1 MTNSPP
7 ITETEMIAFLSDP
20 GSFPHRPRTAS
31 VIQTHISWL
40 AMVPPYVYKV
50 KKPVDLGF
58 LDFSSLPQRRHF
70 CEEEVRLNRR
80 LCQDV
85 YEGVVAI
92 SRTDHGLA
100 MECGNDPVEFA
111 VKMKL
116 LKDGAFLH
124 QLIKSDPAPAKLLER
139 VSEHL
144 AGFYRHQRSSH
155 RIAEWGKVNRLQIS
169 TDENFEQIEPF
180 VGSLITAPA
189 LSTIRQFTHDF
200 FRTQDV
206 LLNRRRAEG
215 HILDGHGDLR
225 LEHIHVTEDAVAVF
239 DCIEFSER
247 LRYIDP
253 ASDLAFLAMDL
264 EDRNHHDLA
273 VRFIQRMATQLADPD
288 LHKLM
293 DFYKC
298 YRACVRGKVEGIRSQ
313 EPEDNEDERNKFK
326 ARAIRFFQLALNYAV
341 ASPSPMILV
350 IMGRIGSGKSAVA
363 ELLSNALGWSM
374 VSSDRTRKGMA
385 QHPDNPGV
393 DHPELYGD
401 IMSRMT
407 YEKLI
412 DVSKAHAHS
421 GHSCIL
427 DATFGSRKYRDQLR
441 EALRANGIPYCFI
454 ELNAPESVL
463 KERLGKRDV
472 ATARASDARL
482 QDFDQINSLYD
493 EPDSLEDA
501 HHREVNA
508 EGPVEVTARHVLG
521 RLAAFKETGST
532 ARVHDA

>member
-1 MTNSPP
+1 MTSNPP
-7 ITETEMIAFLSDP
+7 IPDTEMISFLNDP
-20 GSFPHRPRTAS
+20 ASFPHQPKTAS

-40 AMVPPYVYKV
+40 AIVPPYVYKV
-50 KKPVDLGF
+50 KKTVDLGF
-58 LDFSSLPQRRHF
+58 LDFSSLAQRRHF

-85 YEGVVAI
+85 YDGVVAI

-100 MECGNDPVEFA
+100 LECDSNPVEFA

-116 LKDGAFLH
+116 LKDGSFLH
-124 QLIKSDPAPAKLLER
+124 QLIERDPAPDKLLER

-144 AGFYRHQRSSH
+144 ARFYRHQRSSP
-155 RIAEWGKVNRLQIS
+155 RIAEWGKIDRLQIS
-169 TDENFEQIEPF
+169 TNENFEQIEPF

-189 LSTIRQFTHDF
+189 LSTIRQFTNDF

-225 LEHIHVTEDAVAVF
+225 LEHIHVTENAVSVF

-253 ASDLAFLAMDL
+253 ANDLAFLAMDL
-264 EDRNHHDLA
+264 EDRNHRDLA
-273 VRFIQRMATQLADPD
+273 TLFIQHMARQLADPD

-313 EPEDNEDERNKFK
+313 EPAGNEDERHGFK
-326 ARAIRFFQLALNYAV
+326 DRAVRFFQLALNYAV
-341 ASPSPMILV
+341 AGAAPMVLV

-363 ELLSNALGWSM
+363 ELLSDALGWSIE
-374 VSSDRTRKGMA
+374 SSDRTRKRLA
-385 QHPDNPGV
+385 KHRDNRGA
-393 DHPELYGD
+393 DHPELYGET
-401 IMSRMT
+401 MTGMT
-407 YEKLI
+407 YDELI
-412 DVSKAHAHS
+412 HKAKAHADK
-421 GHSCIL
+421 GHNCIL
-427 DATFGSRKYRDQLR
+427 DATFGSRKNRDQLR
-441 EALRANGIPYCFI
+441 EVLQTNGVPYCFI
-454 ELNAPESVL
+454 ELKAPESTL
-463 KERLGKRDV
+463 KQRLGKRDD

-482 QDFDQINSLYD
+482 RDFDRINSFYNELD
-493 EPDSLEDA
+493 ALEDA

-508 EGPVEVTARHVLG
+508 EGPAEATAHQVLRH
-521 RLAAFKETGST
+521 LAAFKESGSPT
-532 ARVHDA
+532 CVHDT